1 MPATPEKRMELANK
15 LAEAANGEEVMS
27 ILEEAGYELAA
38 VEGAYDE
45 PLTMDM
51 EESEEKDMDEAEEGM
66 EAAEAG
72 KEMMEDMMEDMP
84 MPMPMPEDGPKLNIV
99 AARFRAADNAL
110 KKGKKSNERR

>member
-1 MPATPEKRMELANK
+1 MPATPEKMMELADK
-15 LAEAANGEEVMS
+15 LAQAANGEEVMS
-27 ILEEAGYELAA
+27 MLREAGYELSATEEMA
-38 VEGAYDE
+38 EE

-72 KEMMEDMMEDMP
+72 EEMMEDMLEDMP
-84 MPMPMPEDGPKLNIV
+84 MPMPMPKDGPKLNIV